1 MRIFLREII
10 IIAIITIAII
20 IATSVIIIIIR
31 RLSCEDLLEREGR
44 PLEAEER
51 RPKSVGTIPGRTKY
65 DQNDVMM
72 MIMIMMMVTI
82 VMIMMLLR

>member
-10 IIAIITIAII
+10 IIAIITTTAI
-20 IATSVIIIIIR
+20 TIIIIR

-65 DQNDVMM
+65 DQNDVIMIM
-72 MIMIMMMVTI
+72 MIMIMM
-82 VMIMMLLR
+82 LSR